1 MAHPTSKP
9 KQPKWV
15 LSLCRE
21 MHASIGLQLRT
32 ECELPKELAPD
43 LSALV
48 ARLDREAVG
57 TC

>member
-1 MAHPTSKP
+1 MERPVSKSKP
-9 KQPKWV
+9 PKWV

-21 MHASIGLQLRT
+21 MQTSIGYQLRVQ
-32 ECELPKELAPD
+32 CDLPKELAPN

-48 ARLDREAVG
+48 ARLDKEPVG

>member
-1 MAHPTSKP
+1 MTHPTSKR
-9 KQPKWV
+9 KQSKWV

-21 MHASIGLQLRT
+21 MQASIGLQLRT

-48 ARLDREAVG
+48 ARFREAVG

>member
-1 MAHPTSKP
+1 MTHPTSKR

-21 MHASIGLQLRT
+21 MQASIGLQLRT

-43 LSALV
+43 RHL
-48 ARLDREAVG
+48 
-57 TC
+57 CWHY

>member
-1 MAHPTSKP
+1 MAPTTSQSKS
-9 KQPKWV
+9 PKWV

-21 MHASIGLQLRT
+21 TQTSVGLQLRT

-48 ARLDREAVG
+48 ARLEKEAVG

>member
-1 MAHPTSKP
+1 MGPATSKSKP
-9 KQPKWV
+9 AKCV

-21 MHASIGLQLRT
+21 MQMSIGLQLRT
-32 ECELPKELAPD
+32 ECELPKELAPE

-48 ARLDREAVG
+48 ARLNEEVVG

>member
-1 MAHPTSKP
+1 MAHPTSKSKP
-9 KQPKWV
+9 PKWV
-15 LSLCRE
+15 FSLCRE
-21 MHASIGLQLRT
+21 MHASIGLQLQT